1 MLNKKKQLTQ
11 FNCFENIK
19 VDYSDNVSQDHIQ
32 ETINKDKNFLLN
44 FFEKQPYFKELMP
57 NIKKAGRG
65 TLYYHG
71 LIKKGLEFKTDFFKA
86 ILRAIEKVKEEN
98 KNKSPKLKPKIRLY
112 KLPKIKE
119 LKIKKQ
125 RIDDINVQKIK
136 LIELEKEKFDKY
148 KEQVKKF
155 MPNTTVH
162 SSNNNKKLKNIFS
175 DSTPNIFFNGNSNII
190 NKNNYNTNNSFYKN
204 MNITKLSQNSL
215 LTPKND
221 ISTYYKSNN
230 FKNLSRNDSF
240 LSKTKLNANNVNDIN
255 NLLNKCI
262 EEITSGKEVKGKVS
276 KYNKHLS
283 RTIQKK
289 LKTGTNNNI
298 KIDKKIIEDK
308 KYQKNKYIKL
318 EENNY
323 ANIKK
328 KLNQKISYSLA
339 YQNRKELYELF
350 KSNKHAKSYTLHLNE
365 MNKINKVMEK
375 KRIIER
381 KKINKVKSLCNLGYQ
396 ENEFINKQMDK
407 INNKNKELNKLDK
420 SMENIPNDDSFSV
433 KNNKNILK
441 GSLLQNLLSFKD
453 SEYKVLKDGNTLKK
467 DNY

>member
-11 FNCFENIK
+11 FNSFENIK
-19 VDYSDNVSQDHIQ
+19 VDYSEGESQNHIQ
-32 ETINKDKNFLLN
+32 ETINEDKKFLLN
-44 FFEKQPYFKELMP
+44 FFEKQPYFKEIMP
-57 NIKKAGRG
+57 NIKKVSRG

-71 LIKKGLEFKTDFFKA
+71 LIKKGLEYKTDFFKA
-86 ILRAIEKVKEEN
+86 ILRAIEKIKEQN
-98 KNKSPKLKPKIRLY
+98 KNKSPKLKPRIRLY

-125 RIDDINVQKIK
+125 RIDDFNVQKIK

-155 MPNTTVH
+155 IPNTTVH
-162 SSNNNKKLKNIFS
+162 SSNNNKKSQNIFS
-175 DSTPNIFFNGNSNII
+175 ESTPNIFFKSNSNII
-190 NKNNYNTNNSFYKN
+190 NKNNYYTNNSFYKN
-204 MNITKLSQNSL
+204 MNMTKLSQNSI

-230 FKNLSRNDSF
+230 FKNLSKNDSF
-240 LSKTKLNANNVNDIN
+240 LSKTKFNANNVNDIN

-262 EEITSGKEVKGKVS
+262 EEITSGKEIKGKVS

-289 LKTGTNNNI
+289 LKTGTKNII

-328 KLNQKISYSLA
+328 N
-339 YQNRKELYELF
+339 
-350 KSNKHAKSYTLHLNE
+350 
-365 MNKINKVMEK
+365 
-375 KRIIER
+375 
-381 KKINKVKSLCNLGYQ
+381 
-396 ENEFINKQMDK
+396 
-407 INNKNKELNKLDK
+407 
-420 SMENIPNDDSFSV
+420 
-433 KNNKNILK
+433 
-441 GSLLQNLLSFKD
+441 
-453 SEYKVLKDGNTLKK
+453 
-467 DNY
+467 

>member
-86 ILRAIEKVKEEN
+86 VLRVIEKVKEEN

-175 DSTPNIFFNGNSNII
+175 DSTPNIFFNSNSNII

-318 EENNY
+318 
-323 ANIKK
+323 I
-328 KLNQKISYSLA
+328 
-339 YQNRKELYELF
+339 
-350 KSNKHAKSYTLHLNE
+350 
-365 MNKINKVMEK
+365 
-375 KRIIER
+375 
-381 KKINKVKSLCNLGYQ
+381 
-396 ENEFINKQMDK
+396 
-407 INNKNKELNKLDK
+407 
-420 SMENIPNDDSFSV
+420 
-433 KNNKNILK
+433 
-441 GSLLQNLLSFKD
+441 
-453 SEYKVLKDGNTLKK
+453 
-467 DNY
+467 